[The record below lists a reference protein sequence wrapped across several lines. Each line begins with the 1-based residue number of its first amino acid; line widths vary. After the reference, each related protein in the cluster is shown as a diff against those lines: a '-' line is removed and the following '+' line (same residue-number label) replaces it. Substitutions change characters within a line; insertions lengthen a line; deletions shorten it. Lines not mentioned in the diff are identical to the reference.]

1 MNHSEDSSPATKT
14 RPTSTRSGGSGAWSG
29 FRSVVG
35 SLRVTRHHTRADEAP
50 FSRRQSFPLS
60 PAIRRFALNRLH
72 TQFTTATVSFLTPRT
87 PYRLPYSHRT
97 LRFAATASHVLCR
110 RPLLLNLFGELRD
123 RLLKLALIAQ
133 VDVKQAAEL
142 RAHAARPIRRVEA
155 PAVHTVSSHAP
166 FSQTSV

>member
-1 MNHSEDSSPATKT
+1 MAIHESKCGLVM
-14 RPTSTRSGGSGAWSG
+14 SGGGARG
-29 FRSVVG
+29 
-35 SLRVTRHHTRADEAP
+35 AP
-50 FSRRQSFPLS
+50 SISQLYTQLTRQSFPLS

-72 TQFTTATVSFLTPRT
+72 THFLTTATVSFLTPRT